1 VTTLFW
7 ARLAFLAV
15 LLLVAAALAGL
26 AFAKGDRSDPG
37 DRGKR

>member
-15 LLLVAAALAGL
+15 LLLLAAALAGL
-26 AFAKGDRSDPG
+26 AFS
-37 DRGKR
+37 RGKR

>member
-7 ARLAFLAV
+7 ARLAFLVV

-26 AFAKGDRSDPG
+26 AFA

>member
-26 AFAKGDRSDPG
+26 SFA

>member
-15 LLLVAAALAGL
+15 LLLVAATLAGL
-26 AFAKGDRSDPG
+26 AFA

>member
-1 VTTLFW
+1 LTTLFW

-26 AFAKGDRSDPG
+26 AFADRS
-37 DRGKR
+37 KR